1 MKSHPSWVCGLK
13 LLRLTICVQQVSSHP
28 SWVCGLK
35 QVLSSAESNARYV
48 TPFVGVWIE
57 THNANANVITPY
69 VTPFVGVWIETL
81 SIIAL
86 RNALASHPSWVCGLK
101 LRMKYSI
108 ISKTQ
113 SHPSWVCGLKLLM
126 VLFLSFLMSV
136 TPFVGVWIETCLCRC
151 TLLSARSHPSWVCG
165 LKQFEHAKFHYP
177 LVTPFVGVWI
187 ETMLHTDSHLL

>member
-1 MKSHPSWVCGLK
+1 MIFSY
-13 LLRLTICVQQVSSHP
+13 LLNMQSHP

-113 SHPSWVCGLKLLM
+113 SHPSWVCGLKLTYQEM
-126 VLFLSFLMSV
+126 YRHQHGV
-136 TPFVGVWIETCLCRC
+136 TPFVGVWIETPYCPNL
-151 TLLSARSHPSWVCG
+151 
-165 LKQFEHAKFHYP
+165 
-177 LVTPFVGVWI
+177 
-187 ETMLHTDSHLL
+187 

>member
-1 MKSHPSWVCGLK
+1 M
-13 LLRLTICVQQVSSHP
+13 
-28 SWVCGLK
+28 
-35 QVLSSAESNARYV
+35 
-48 TPFVGVWIE
+48 GVWIE

-86 RNALASHPSWVCGLK
+86 RNALA
-101 LRMKYSI
+101 
-108 ISKTQ
+108 

>member
-1 MKSHPSWVCGLK
+1 MK